1 MEKYEELKERYGNR
15 INLDHKYKI
24 NTLEKDDN
32 GEAVFIYP
40 KGIKIHKKYWIKEAS
55 MDTSNQIFMMDE
67 MSGFDRSK
75 PLYLFEGEKDA
86 IRSPLQGISFS
97 AGATSIPKNIDALYD
112 FNEVVIVYDNDKAGE
127 QGAKKVAERIKS
139 ESPTTKVLIAQWDSS
154 LPKGYDVYDDYET
167 GFEKVDE
174 AIVNAKEYET
184 GPLVQANTSEEQKGY
199 NMVSPLELIEKNPQ
213 PPEPIVDLLLQERG
227 VTIISGTDGVGKTW
241 FGLQLAVRTSIR

>member
-1 MEKYEELKERYGNR
+1 METESTLTTNTRKYVGKS
-15 INLDHKYKI
+15 DK
-24 NTLEKDDN
+24 

-55 MDTSNQIFMMDE
+55 IDTSNQIFMMDE

-97 AGATSIPKNIDALYD
+97 AGATSIPKNIDTLYD

-139 ESPTTKVLIAQWDSS
+139 ESPTTKVLIAQWESS
-154 LPKGYDVYDDYET
+154 LPKGYDVYDDYE
-167 GFEKVDE
+167 
-174 AIVNAKEYET
+174 KEFKKLMK
-184 GPLVQANTSEEQKGY
+184 PLLMQR
-199 NMVSPLELIEKNPQ
+199 NMRLDLQSRRILPKNKKD
-213 PPEPIVDLLLQERG
+213 IKWSVH
-227 VTIISGTDGVGKTW
+227 
-241 FGLQLAVRTSIR
+241 